1 MIVENAVL
9 RRLRGGAIA
18 ASFNVSRLRTVEVSQ
33 IARACGFHWLFIDLE
48 HSTADLD
55 LASQL
60 CLAALPTGVTPIVRV
75 PEGDVNMATRILDGG
90 AQGIIF
96 PHVDSAAEAERLVR
110 ACRYPVRGTRS
121 LTFPGAQLGYQA
133 MKAGE
138 AMKLLDGET
147 LIVAMVETPEAVKNT
162 REIAAVE
169 GIDVVMIGGQD
180 LCSTMGIP
188 GQTSHPMFV
197 EAVGKVVDDTR
208 AAGKWPGLGGVY
220 DESLLKT
227 FIERG
232 VLFFLGG
239 ADFAFLM
246 AGARARGAFFKT
258 FDKDPA

>member
-1 MIVENAVL
+1 
-9 RRLRGGAIA
+9 
-18 ASFNVSRLRTVEVSQ
+18 
-33 IARACGFHWLFIDLE
+33 
-48 HSTADLD
+48 
-55 LASQL
+55 
-60 CLAALPTGVTPIVRV
+60 
-75 PEGDVNMATRILDGG
+75 
-90 AQGIIF
+90 
-96 PHVDSAAEAERLVR
+96 
-110 ACRYPVRGTRS
+110 
-121 LTFPGAQLGYQA
+121 
-133 MKAGE
+133 
-138 AMKLLDGET
+138 
-147 LIVAMVETPEAVKNT
+147 
-162 REIAAVE
+162 
-169 GIDVVMIGGQD
+169 
-180 LCSTMGIP
+180 MGIP